1 MAMMNTGNDAA
12 ISEYQQLNS
21 QGAVEGAS
29 PHRLI
34 QLLMERAL
42 AKIAIARGHI
52 DRNAVAEKGEQISG
66 AIDIIGLLRASL
78 NDKPNKRLAGNFD
91 ALYDYM
97 TRRLVEANLNND
109 VSLLDE
115 VTVLM
120 RELKEAWDAIADQA
134 DQVDQADRAEAVE
147 AAT

>member
-1 MAMMNTGNDAA
+1 MINTGNDAA

-21 QGAVEGAS
+21 QGAVEDAS

-42 AKIAIARGHI
+42 AKVAIARGHI
-52 DRNAVAEKGEQISG
+52 ERGAVAEKGEQIGG
-66 AIDIIGLLRASL
+66 AIDIITLLQASL

-97 TRRLVEANLNND
+97 TRRLVEANLND
-109 VSLLDE
+109 DLSLLDE

-134 DQVDQADRAEAVE
+134 ETAEP
-147 AAT
+147 AT